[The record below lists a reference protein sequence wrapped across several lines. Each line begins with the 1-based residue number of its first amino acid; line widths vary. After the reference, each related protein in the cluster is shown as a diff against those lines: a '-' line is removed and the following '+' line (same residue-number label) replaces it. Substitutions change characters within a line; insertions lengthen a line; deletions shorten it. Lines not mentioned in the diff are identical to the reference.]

1 MKAQAAGMLMGL
13 VAVAATGACGV
24 KYPSARPYAGIHR
37 PYLPPE
43 LPPPPAPP
51 TTLPQ
56 PPLREE
62 KLPAPGAETPPAE
75 ASQPPAPQAEAPPST
90 DMVPP
95 AESSSSPLTLT
106 EVLDSAERSFPL
118 LLAILQERGIAAGQ
132 RLAAEGAFDL
142 NVQFRGSLQD
152 GTFEGNRLD
161 VGLNQPTTFYGTTL
175 LGGYRLGRGDF
186 PVYYGDRLTAEGG
199 ELRAAVQVPLLRD
212 GPIDRRR
219 AALRQA
225 QIGQMLAEPAIQ
237 RARIDVLR
245 SAARA
250 YWNWAAAGEQYQV
263 AEALLRLARDRQ
275 AGLEEQFR
283 LGQVAEFV
291 VVDNRRLIYE
301 REGAL
306 LAAERRW
313 QQTAFELSLY
323 LRDAEGNPVIP
334 TAGRLPGTLLREE
347 PLPPRTER
355 LAQDVETAYR
365 VRPELVRFRLL
376 KERAAVD
383 LRLAENQTW
392 PALNF
397 QLAGAQDVGAGKQAT
412 GIFALDRSVLE
423 GSVLVDVPLQRREAL
438 GRVRSAQATLAQLLA
453 QERYAQD
460 QIRVEVQDAI
470 SALDRTYQ
478 RWLRARQEQQVAE
491 QVAQLERER
500 FRLGQSTLLEVNL
513 RELSAAG
520 AQAKVIDTAADYAR
534 ALADYRAALGL
545 DATLGS
551 LADGLAAPDGAWSG
565 AVPDPFLEP
574 LPAAEAR

>member
-1 MKAQAAGMLMGL
+1 MS
-13 VAVAATGACGV
+13 
-24 KYPSARPYAGIHR
+24 P
-37 PYLPPE
+37 LPE
-43 LPPPPAPP
+43 D
-51 TTLPQ
+51 T
-56 PPLREE
+56 
-62 KLPAPGAETPPAE
+62 
-75 ASQPPAPQAEAPPST
+75 
-90 DMVPP
+90 
-95 AESSSSPLTLT
+95 SPLTLA
-106 EVLDSAERSFPL
+106 EVLDSAQRSFPL
-118 LLAILQERGIAAGQ
+118 LLAIQQERAIAAGQ
-132 RLAAEGAFDL
+132 RLSAEGAFDL
-142 NVQFRGSLQD
+142 GVQFRGSVQD

-161 VGLNQPTTFYGTTL
+161 LGLTQPTTFYGTTL

-225 QIGQMLAEPAIQ
+225 QIAQSLAEPAVQ

-263 AEALLRLARDRQ
+263 AEALLQLARDRQ
-275 AGLEEQFR
+275 AGFEEQFR

-323 LRDAEGNPVIP
+323 LRDAEGNPMIP
-334 TAGRLPGTLLREE
+334 PATRLPGTLLREE
-347 PLPPRTER
+347 PTPPRTEQ
-355 LAQDVETAYR
+355 LAEDVQTAFR
-365 VRPELVRFRLL
+365 TRPELIRFRLL

-383 LRLAENQTW
+383 LRLAENQTL
-392 PALNF
+392 PGLNV

-423 GSVLVDVPLQRREAL
+423 GSVLVDVPLQRRDAA
-438 GRVRSAQATLAQLLA
+438 GRIRTAQATLAQLLA

-460 QIRVEVQDAI
+460 QIRVEVQDAV

-478 RWLRARQEQQVAE
+478 RWLRARAEQRVAE

-513 RELSAAG
+513 RELAAAG
-520 AQAKVIDTAADYAR
+520 AQAKVIDAAADYAR
-534 ALADYRAALGL
+534 ALADHRAALGL
-545 DATLGS
+545 DA
-551 LADGLAAPDGAWSG
+551 LAELPGAELPPAG
-565 AVPDPFLEP
+565 PAAVPDPFLEP
-574 LPAAEAR
+574 LPPVAPPAVEPR

>member
-1 MKAQAAGMLMGL
+1 MLIGL
-13 VAVAATGACGV
+13 AAVAAFGACGT

-37 PYLPPE
+37 PYLPPQ
-43 LPPPPAPP
+43 LPPPPTPPDHLPDAPP
-51 TTLPQ
+51 AGQEALP
-56 PPLREE
+56 PPD
-62 KLPAPGAETPPAE
+62 APPA
-75 ASQPPAPQAEAPPST
+75 AKAGPPS
-90 DMVPP
+90 PP
-95 AESSSSPLTLT
+95 GTATPSRADRESLESYPLTLA
-106 EVLDSAERSFPL
+106 EVLESAGRSFPL
-118 LLAILQERGIAAGQ
+118 LLAIQQERAIAAGQ
-132 RLAAEGAFDL
+132 RLSAEGAFDL
-142 NVQFRGSLQD
+142 GVQFRGSLQD

-161 VGLNQPTTFYGTTL
+161 LGLSQPTTFYGTTL

-199 ELRAAVQVPLLRD
+199 ELRGAVQVPLLRD

-219 AALRQA
+219 ATLRQA
-225 QIGQMLAEPAIQ
+225 QIAQSLAEPAVQ

-263 AEALLRLARDRQ
+263 AAALLQLARDRQ
-275 AGLEEQFR
+275 AGFEEQFR

-313 QQTAFELSLY
+313 QQAAFELSLY
-323 LRDAEGNPVIP
+323 LRDEEGNPVIP
-334 TAGRLPGTLLREE
+334 PATRLPGTLLRE
-347 PLPPRTER
+347 PPMPPRTEQ
-355 LAQDVETAYR
+355 LAEDVQTAFR
-365 VRPELVRFRLL
+365 TRPELVRFQLL

-383 LRLAENQTW
+383 LRLAENQTL
-392 PALNF
+392 PGLNF
-397 QLAGAQDVGAGKQAT
+397 QLAGAQDAGAGKQAT
-412 GIFALDRSVLE
+412 GIFAPDRSVLE
-423 GSVLVDVPLQRREAL
+423 GSLLFDVPLQRRDAQ
-438 GRVRSAQATLAQLLA
+438 GRIRSAQATLAQLLA

-460 QIRVEVQDAI
+460 QIRVEVQDAV

-478 RWLRARQEQQVAE
+478 RWLRARDEQRVAE

-513 RELSAAG
+513 RELAAAG
-520 AQAKVIDTAADYAR
+520 AQAKVIDAAADYAR
-534 ALADYRAALGL
+534 AMADHRAALGL
-545 DATLGS
+545 DA
-551 LADGLAAPDGAWSG
+551 LAELPAAGPLPPA

-574 LPAAEAR
+574 LPAVEPR